1 MAQGSGRDHHIQ
13 GYSTVLTRGVIRGGM
28 SYGNT
33 NELGYSVVENPV
45 SVRDLHATIL
55 HQLVI
60 DHPLLTTRF
69 HGLDVRLTAVEEAN
83 MIKDIMA

>member
-1 MAQGSGRDHHIQ
+1 
-13 GYSTVLTRGVIRGGM
+13 M

-33 NELGYSVVENPV
+33 DELGYSVVENPV
-45 SVRDLHATIL
+45 SVRDLHAAIL

-60 DHPLLTTRF
+60 DHHLLTTRF